1 VTCREPKG
9 GKESGIKQ
17 LKKRAHEE
25 VKVEGEL
32 FFICSFL
39 PILCYAFCASS
50 RLCTLPCPPHNTFS
64 AIGLLW
70 LLPNAYIMQSILPAC
85 YSSSASL
92 KL

>member
-1 VTCREPKG
+1 VTRREPTGDK
-9 GKESGIKQ
+9 KSGIKQ

-25 VKVEGEL
+25 VQVEGEL
-32 FFICSFL
+32 FCIFSFL
-39 PILCYAFCASS
+39 PLLYYAFSASG
-50 RLCTLPCPPHNTFS
+50 RLYILPCRPHNTFS

-70 LLPNAYIMQSILPAC
+70 LLPKTYIMQPVLPAS

>member
-1 VTCREPKG
+1 VICREPTG
-9 GKESGIKQ
+9 GKESGIKKS
-17 LKKRAHEE
+17 KKRAHED
-25 VKVEGEL
+25 VQVEGEL

-39 PILCYAFCASS
+39 PLLCYAFCASS

-70 LLPNAYIMQSILPAC
+70 LLPNTYIMQPVLPAC
-85 YSSSASL
+85 YSSSTSL